1 MQNYLNT
8 FWLNFALK
16 TMKGK
21 QIVILFFSFVFVYC
35 HILCFHVLSWKM
47 QAVIWRCT
55 LFSCKNNFICKYKI
69 DFVPIFAFAGCILC
83 RYLCRNDS
91 GACKKFFYALS
102 ACVCAEIVNWGG
114 GCFCH
119 RLMPAK
125 HGRYKLCT
133 LQATR
138 GLQIQIQIQIQTTKT
153 KQNQM

>member
-1 MQNYLNT
+1 
-8 FWLNFALK
+8 
-16 TMKGK
+16 
-21 QIVILFFSFVFVYC
+21 
-35 HILCFHVLSWKM
+35 M

-55 LFSCKNNFICKYKI
+55 YCKKNFIYKYII
-69 DFVPIFAFAGCILC
+69 DFVQIFCIC
-83 RYLCRNDS
+83 RMYFVQYLCRNNS

-102 ACVCAEIVNWGG
+102 ACVCPEIVNWGG

-138 GLQIQIQIQIQTTKT
+138 GLQIQIQNNYKYKYKLQRQTRTKCKYEKIFYSNLIKLSGSFKKYRFWKLPVTFTEHTIQK
-153 KQNQM
+153 